1 VENIPTIVNPGKF
14 MANRINRAKST
25 KAVNIPVKKKS
36 KLSFIWE
43 SLEELKKAR
52 WPTKREAF
60 RLSILVMVIC
70 VVVGGIL
77 GVLDYGFTKVLTELI
92 LGG

>member
-1 VENIPTIVNPGKF
+1 
-14 MANRINRAKST
+14 MANRINRARSAKTITVST
-25 KAVNIPVKKKS
+25 KKRS
-36 KLSFIWE
+36 KLNFIWE
-43 SLEELKKAR
+43 SLEELKKAQ
-52 WPTKREAF
+52 WPTKREAL

>member
-1 VENIPTIVNPGKF
+1 
-14 MANRINRAKST
+14 MANRVNRAKST
-25 KAVNIPVKKKS
+25 KAINVAVRRKS
-36 KLSFIWE
+36 KLGFIWE

-70 VVVGGIL
+70 VVVGGFL
-77 GVLDYGFTKVLTELI
+77 GALDYGFTKVLTELI

>member
-1 VENIPTIVNPGKF
+1 VENIPIIVKPGEI
-14 MANRINRAKST
+14 MANRTNRARAA
-25 KAVNIPVKKKS
+25 KAVAVPGKKKS
-36 KLSFIWE
+36 RLNFIWE
-43 SLEELKKAR
+43 SLEELKKAQ

-77 GVLDYGFTKVLTELI
+77 GALDYGFTKVLTELI

>member
-1 VENIPTIVNPGKF
+1 
-14 MANRINRAKST
+14 MANRINRARSAKAITVST
-25 KAVNIPVKKKS
+25 KKRS
-36 KLSFIWE
+36 KLNFIWE
-43 SLEELKKAR
+43 SLEELKKAQ
-52 WPTKREAF
+52 WPTKREAL